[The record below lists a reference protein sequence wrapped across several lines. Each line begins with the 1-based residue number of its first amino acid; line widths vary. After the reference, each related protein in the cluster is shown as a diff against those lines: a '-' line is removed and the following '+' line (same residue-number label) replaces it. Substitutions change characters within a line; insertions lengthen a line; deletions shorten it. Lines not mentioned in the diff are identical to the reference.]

1 VECEVA
7 EVHLATEFQNMIY
20 ESTAFPKDFKEEI
33 YKSLRKLCADERKPS
48 DTDAQFLY
56 KTRKKA
62 FGPFKRKF
70 WDLPADIRTRLGQEL
85 ERKFTFL
92 FEQLNV
98 QRTAELVKKTVAQ
111 VPVIPPVPPAL
122 TGTLAKVGSLH

>member
-1 VECEVA
+1 
-7 EVHLATEFQNMIY
+7 MIY
-20 ESTAFPKDFKEEI
+20 ENTAFPRDFKEEI
-33 YKSLRKLCADERKPS
+33 YKTLRKLCADERKPS

-70 WDLPADIRTRLGQEL
+70 WDLPADVRARLGQEL
-85 ERKFTFL
+85 EMKFAFL

-98 QRTAELVKKTVAQ
+98 KRTADLVRKTVPL
-111 VPVIPPVPPAL
+111 VPVVPPAPVAL
-122 TGTLAKVGSLH
+122 SEAVANVGCGH

>member
-1 VECEVA
+1 
-7 EVHLATEFQNMIY
+7 MIY
-20 ESTAFPKDFKEEI
+20 ESTAFPRDLKEEI
-33 YKSLRKLCADERKPS
+33 YRTLRKLCADERKPT

-70 WDLPADIRTRLGQEL
+70 WDLPAEVRSRIGQEL

-98 QRTAELVKKTVAQ
+98 QRTADLVKKTVLL
-111 VPVIPPVPPAL
+111 VPVIPPAPPAL
-122 TGTLAKVGSLH
+122 IEALASVGSIRG